1 MLCGVPLGLCP
12 VFYRAHPSPFFFCSR
27 CWNRDVEEKKRK
39 RKSPSG
45 SVKTRQNKVLCQA
58 AWLLNLWDART
69 SAEKVG
75 HFQELIKKV

>member
-1 MLCGVPLGLCP
+1 M
-12 VFYRAHPSPFFFCSR
+12 
-27 CWNRDVEEKKRK
+27 EEKKRK